1 MHPDELRALAV
12 QLACT
17 SLAFSQKQLTQ
28 VENLAYSIAAF
39 SQHKWEELIS
49 CAVASSSPLLY
60 CHGSDGWTRI
70 ISETVQVKLDQ
81 HMIKRHGKLRTEFNL
96 ERKILKKTMPDT
108 SISPWHLHHPG
119 PCSMASQ
126 DGISSKL
133 PSRRGTCSAPR
144 PHTTSS
150 CIFMSRTDCTL
161 TNSVVAKLVGMSY
174 FTILVYDADRKDL
187 LAAEKDIVLC
197 WRCTLHVAS
206 SGIHWGQLNA
216 TPSSS
221 TLDDIHMGIKSLRN
235 SSLTILELVDPFVQ
249 EYARF
254 NRNPPADA
262 QHVEVLWR
270 VLGVSGHMLTIV
282 VEMDPFWNAA
292 DRVLE
297 VSRRFEVDPKR
308 YEKVANVLLF
318 FTSGGWASRNLVGL
332 VLPGRLKN
340 VWHP

>member
-1 MHPDELRALAV
+1 M
-12 QLACT
+12 
-17 SLAFSQKQLTQ
+17 
-28 VENLAYSIAAF
+28 
-39 SQHKWEELIS
+39 
-49 CAVASSSPLLY
+49 LY
-60 CHGSDGWTRI
+60 CHGSDGWSRI

-81 HMIKRHGKLRTEFNL
+81 HLIKRHGKLRAEFNL
-96 ERKILKKTMPDT
+96 EREILKTIDKNGTIHLAMAFTPPRPMLNGK
-108 SISPWHLHHPG
+108 SGWHIFQAAVETRDMLRIKAPHNVLVHFYV
-119 PCSMASQ
+119 Q
-126 DGISSKL
+126 DGL
-133 PSRRGTCSAPR
+133 HADQFGRRQAGR
-144 PHTTSS
+144 HEL
-150 CIFMSRTDCTL
+150 FYD
-161 TNSVVAKLVGMSY
+161 
-174 FTILVYDADRKDL
+174 LVYDADRKDL

-216 TPSSS
+216 TPSSI
-221 TLDDIHMGIKSLRN
+221 TLDDIHMGAKSLRN

-318 FTSGGWASRNLVGL
+318 SSGGWTSRKLVGL
-332 VLPGRLKN
+332 VLSGRLKN
-340 VWHP
+340 VWHPCSWASNRLSPWHTGTSESHITSGASRD